1 MAAPNLR
8 MTCTECVEEMHH
20 LGRHMHE
27 GAPYIAEYLKDN
39 FCPTVQDVEECEE
52 HLVRYYVHQLGAIVE
67 HFFVDGAVHICQTAG
82 TCDVVREYTCE
93 ECVEGLQWV
102 EAYMEDPI
110 MIAEF
115 TIYLEQNMCTS
126 DECKQEVAKYFAPM
140 HMMAMEKF
148 MIPSEICNSEPVCTG
163 ETHPPHPTHPFV

>member
-1 MAAPNLR
+1 MGAVFFVLFFIMRSFLLFSLGLAGCMAAPNLR

-52 HLVRYYVHQLGAIVE
+52 
-67 HFFVDGAVHICQTAG
+67 
-82 TCDVVREYTCE
+82 
-93 ECVEGLQWV
+93 GLQWV

-115 TIYLEQNMCTS
+115 TLYLEQNMCTS

-163 ETHPPHPTHPFV
+163 ETHPPHPTHP